1 MSTNNPPDLVPPHP
15 IPPSQPISPS
25 TITLLDSLTAFYQQE
40 SAWVYRTRA
49 ALELAKYQTPVSGL
63 SKNEPL
69 PTPPPSA
76 TQTSEGLPTTPAM
89 KRERTSPVPAPT
101 SGTRWLERKKNFKL
115 QLEGISTT
123 NKRPVQRRE
132 ASERL
137 LVMFQ
142 NMLETRVESCQ
153 RVNQLVRNA
162 NRAALG
168 GVPRRGRHKAQTG

>member
-1 MSTNNPPDLVPPHP
+1 MSTNNLPVPSHP
-15 IPPSQPISPS
+15 IPPQPIPPS
-25 TITLLDSLTAFYQQE
+25 TIALLDSLTEFYQKE
-40 SAWVYRTRA
+40 SAWVYRARA
-49 ALELAKYQTPVSGL
+49 ALELAAYQTPIAGL

-76 TQTSEGLPTTPAM
+76 TQTSEEGLPTTPAV
-89 KRERTSPVPAPT
+89 KTEPTSPVPAST

-115 QLEGISTT
+115 HLEGISTT